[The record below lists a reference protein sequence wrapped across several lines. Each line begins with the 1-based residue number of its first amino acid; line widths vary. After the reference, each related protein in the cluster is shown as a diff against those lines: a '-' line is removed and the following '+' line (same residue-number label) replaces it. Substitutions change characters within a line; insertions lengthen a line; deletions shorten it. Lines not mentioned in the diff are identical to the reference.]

1 MGNVVMFPAHKVKKP
16 KTKQTEEQTKK
27 AKENI
32 FIEQLTEEFTL
43 DLIHVLQENAVTMAS
58 ETFLRDLA
66 VIIESIKSLLKR
78 DFGQKHPMQRITD
91 SISKISKLPDGKKG
105 FLQFISPLHIS
116 YPGFSLINDDIGHIS
131 KRKITKGNKKIL
143 IDIKLKE

>member
-1 MGNVVMFPAHKVKKP
+1 MGNVVMFPTHKVRKP
-16 KTKQTEEQTKK
+16 KTNSASKQTEEQSKK

-43 DLIHVLQENAVTMAS
+43 DLIHVLQQNAVTMAS

-66 VIIESIKSLLKR
+66 VTIESIKSLLKR

-91 SISKISKLPDGKKG
+91 SISKITILPDGKKVTDMD
-105 FLQFISPLHIS
+105 
-116 YPGFSLINDDIGHIS
+116 YNNLIA
-131 KRKITKGNKKIL
+131 TKPKVDK
-143 IDIKLKE
+143 

>member
-1 MGNVVMFPAHKVKKP
+1 MGNVVMFPTHKVRKP
-16 KTKQTEEQTKK
+16 KTNSASKQTEEQTKK

-43 DLIHVLQENAVTMAS
+43 DLIHVLQQNAVTMAS

-66 VIIESIKSLLKR
+66 VTIESIKSLLKR

-91 SISKISKLPDGKKG
+91 SISKITILPDGKKVTDMNYNNV
-105 FLQFISPLHIS
+105 IA
-116 YPGFSLINDDIGHIS
+116 
-131 KRKITKGNKKIL
+131 TKPKVDK
-143 IDIKLKE
+143 

>member
-1 MGNVVMFPAHKVKKP
+1 MDTPTIGKEKKKVNNLIKFPTHKVRKP
-16 KTKQTEEQTKK
+16 KSDLAAKQSSEEAKK
-27 AKENI
+27 IKENI
-32 FIEQLTEEFTL
+32 FIEQLVEEFTL

-91 SISKISKLPDGKKG
+91 SISKISKLPNGKKVTDMNYNNV
-105 FLQFISPLHIS
+105 IA
-116 YPGFSLINDDIGHIS
+116 
-131 KRKITKGNKKIL
+131 TKPKVDK
-143 IDIKLKE
+143 

>member
-1 MGNVVMFPAHKVKKP
+1 MGNVVMFPTHKVRKP
-16 KTKQTEEQTKK
+16 KTNSASKQTEEQTKK

-78 DFGQKHPMQRITD
+78 DFGQKHPMQKITD
-91 SISKISKLPDGKKG
+91 AIAKISELPNGKKVTNMN
-105 FLQFISPLHIS
+105 
-116 YPGFSLINDDIGHIS
+116 YS
-131 KRKITKGNKKIL
+131 KVFMTKPKVDK
-143 IDIKLKE
+143 

>member
-1 MGNVVMFPAHKVKKP
+1 MGNVVMFPTHKVRKP
-16 KTKQTEEQTKK
+16 KTNSASKQTEEQSKK

-91 SISKISKLPDGKKG
+91 SISKITILPDGKKVTDMNYSNV
-105 FLQFISPLHIS
+105 IA
-116 YPGFSLINDDIGHIS
+116 
-131 KRKITKGNKKIL
+131 TKPKVDK
-143 IDIKLKE
+143 